1 MIKTG
6 LGVKGIITKEGKSL
20 VLIKPNGE
28 PDLPGGRV
36 EDAEEYRRALHREI
50 MEETGLKVRILGTLV
65 QWSFMKNPE
74 LLVTGVTYYCQ
85 YLSGKVRLS
94 DEHSDYFWADFDKT
108 GQFLPLKY
116 FGQSGIDKGKG
127 HKQ

>member
-6 LGVKGIITKEGKSL
+6 LGVKGIITKEGKFL
-20 VLIKPNGE
+20 VLIKSNGE
-28 PDLPGGRV
+28 TDLPGGRL
-36 EDAEEYRRALHREI
+36 EDAEGYRRSLHREI

-108 GQFLPLKY
+108 GQFLPIKY
-116 FGQSGIDKGKG
+116 FGQNGIDKGKG